1 MLYTILPIVIARTM
15 TISKTVKTIVIPNN
29 NFTIGY
35 PRYELDGGV
44 AVTANSEVFGH
55 PYALAWFSGDKAKC
69 NGNLLTMMH

>member
-1 MLYTILPIVIARTM
+1 M

-44 AVTANSEVFGH
+44 AVTANSVFFGD
-55 PYALAWFSGDKAKC
+55 PYGLAWFSRENAKC
-69 NGNLLTMMH
+69 NGYLFTVMH